1 MARNTV
7 KVDKVLRP
15 KQTLS
20 IFFWRV
26 HVPECQEF
34 SFNSLNISVSTF
46 SNDHRQSE
54 RANIAA
60 SGRNSAACTCCL
72 VNNTARSAASFCGA
86 FLAESHTHTHTHTH
100 TRTHA
105 HAKNDAG
112 GRTLPSLLRRTHQ
125 TNHTTPTVAACE
137 RDNDN
142 LTT

>member
-86 FLAESHTHTHTHTH
+86 FLAESHTHTHTYTHTHTHTH
-100 TRTHA
+100 TRTHTPRMTQA
-105 HAKNDAG
+105 DVRVHPCFAE
-112 GRTLPSLLRRTHQ
+112 
-125 TNHTTPTVAACE
+125 HTKPITQHRP
-137 RDNDN
+137 
-142 LTT
+142 